1 MWVIFV
7 TTAAAPAQNV
17 IPLGWNVNRSL
28 FVCVPDAGILIRWIT
43 YLGSKCND
51 SHTHTILAQIYS
63 SPRQIY
69 LSVINVPRI
78 E

>member
-51 SHTHTILAQIYS
+51 SHTHNTRTNIFVAPTNLFICNKRAS
-63 SPRQIY
+63 
-69 LSVINVPRI
+69 N
-78 E
+78 